1 MHDATRLAHSGRNSE
16 AFHGAVNTPVFRAS
30 TILAPTLK
38 AWEERLRAR
47 AEGEPGVYYGRL
59 GTPTTQ
65 AFESSVALM
74 EGAHRALVFPS
85 GLAACTTAL
94 LSTLSAGDH
103 LLMTDSVYGP
113 VRHFCDRTLR
123 RMGIE
128 TTYYDPLIGSGV
140 GALFRANTRAVY
152 VESPGSQTLEVQD
165 VPAIARQARGAGIR
179 VIMDNTW
186 ATPLYFKPFELGV
199 DLSIQA
205 ATKYIV
211 GHSDALI
218 GTVGAN
224 EANWPA
230 LVATAHDLGQTAGPD
245 DVYLAH
251 RGMRTM
257 AVRLARHWTSGL
269 EIATWLQSR
278 PEVARVIHPAL
289 PGDAGHALWSRDFRG
304 ACGLFSIVLHEVDA
318 AALARFVDSLELF
331 GIGTSWGGY
340 ESLVLPF
347 DPRKYRTATRWNAQ
361 GPCLRFHIGL
371 EEPSD
376 LIRDLACAFER
387 MRSAAA

>member
-1 MHDATRLAHSGRNSE
+1 
-16 AFHGAVNTPVFRAS
+16 
-30 TILAPTLK
+30 
-38 AWEERLRAR
+38 
-47 AEGEPGVYYGRL
+47 
-59 GTPTTQ
+59 
-65 AFESSVALM
+65 
-74 EGAHRALVFPS
+74 
-85 GLAACTTAL
+85 
-94 LSTLSAGDH
+94 
-103 LLMTDSVYGP
+103 
-113 VRHFCDRTLR
+113 
-123 RMGIE
+123 
-128 TTYYDPLIGSGV
+128 
-140 GALFRANTRAVY
+140 
-152 VESPGSQTLEVQD
+152 
-165 VPAIARQARGAGIR
+165 
-179 VIMDNTW
+179 
-186 ATPLYFKPFELGV
+186 
-199 DLSIQA
+199 
-205 ATKYIV
+205 
-211 GHSDALI
+211 
-218 GTVGAN
+218 
-224 EANWPA
+224 
-230 LVATAHDLGQTAGPD
+230 
-245 DVYLAH
+245 
-251 RGMRTM
+251 MRTM